1 MGLPAARAVAA
12 ASALLLAVLLPG
24 CVAEPGTGP
33 AGVPGT
39 VTVAPTSPA
48 PSASPVATPSAT
60 PTARVVSVPD
70 DCRGMLSESVLA
82 QLEGTPLNDPAMGP
96 SGTQTD
102 GSLICIWRNPS
113 ADTTGLVTTVSR
125 VDRGPALD
133 SLNDL
138 ATTQGFS
145 CYTPDGG
152 TRCEKTWQNT
162 QYPVQDGRTLFYR
175 DGILIDTMWSNLA
188 PSGYTDSVIAHIF
201 G

>member
-12 ASALLLAVLLPG
+12 ASALLLAVLLAG
-24 CVAEPGTGP
+24 CVAEPGTGT
-33 AGVPGT
+33 AAVPGT
-39 VTVAPTSPA
+39 VTVAPTSQA

-60 PTARVVSVPD
+60 PTTRVAAVPD
-70 DCRGMLSESVLA
+70 DCRGMLSDSVLA

-96 SGTQTD
+96 SGVQTD
-102 GSLICIWRNPS
+102 GSLVCVWRNPS
-113 ADTTGLVTTVSR
+113 ADTTGLVTAVSR

-133 SLNDL
+133 SLNAL
-138 ATTQGFS
+138 ATTQGFT

-152 TRCEKTWQNT
+152 TRCEKTWQNA

-175 DGILIDTMWSNLA
+175 DGILIDTTWSNLA